1 MKKRVAMKIKELE
14 SALKKDG
21 RTDFMDPETAYAYA
35 GYDSPWTIPFLRH
48 NEVWLVQ
55 EP

>member
-1 MKKRVAMKIKELE
+1 MKIKELE